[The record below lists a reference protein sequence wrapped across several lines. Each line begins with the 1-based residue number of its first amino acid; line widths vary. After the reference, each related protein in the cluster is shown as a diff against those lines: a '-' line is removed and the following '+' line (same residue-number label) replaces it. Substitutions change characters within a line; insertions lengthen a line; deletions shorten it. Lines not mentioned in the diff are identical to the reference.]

1 MATQHQRLGD
11 PELTISLPNS
21 NETLGVRFSV
31 FGTCTEVNS
40 NNNPTITVTLKDG
53 ANVVATATAV
63 NNQLRSTYEAY
74 FDLPGGTDIVGTG
87 SVVVTCTGMN
97 GNATNAG
104 LTIRSQSTVTIA
116 NPTQG
121 AEFPSWAAGVV
132 ADGQFQGC
140 VGKTLWLRLTDGGY
154 DIIPHQQMAINGD
167 GAWEMNLSAIVTAAR
182 VQAASSNF
190 SIHVSIWDGAQQL
203 VRVSSGFFSVNG

>member
-1 MATQHQRLGD
+1 MQHRFYE
-11 PELTISLPNS
+11 PELRISLPNS

-31 FGTCTEVNS
+31 FGTCTEINS
-40 NNNPTITVTLKDG
+40 NNNPTITVTVKDG
-53 ANVVATATAV
+53 SNTVATATAV
-63 NNQLRSTYEAY
+63 NNQLRSTYEA
-74 FDLPGGTDIVGTG
+74 FFEFPGGTDIVGTV

-104 LTIRSQSTVTIA
+104 LTIRSQSTLTIA

-132 ADGQFQGC
+132 ADGEVTGC
-140 VGKTLWLRLTDGGY
+140 AGKTMWLRLTDAGY
-154 DIIPHQQMAINGD
+154 DIIAHQSWVIGTDSQWASNI
-167 GAWEMNLSAIVTAAR
+167 SAVVTAAR

-190 SIHVSIWDGAQQL
+190 STHASVWDGAQLL
-203 VRVSSGFFSVNG
+203 VRVSSGFFSVQG